1 MRSEFGGGMPD
12 GSAFSQAL
20 ATLKRTGSNVLVVGA
35 DGADPHEAVCQRL
48 LGADA
53 PRSRLVVRTD
63 PAGTCGWLPPAEDE
77 GTTRVVSDGDPDC
90 PHDATVVESDLLGQL
105 GQEVARTIDGLAES
119 HDGLEPAELRVC
131 VDALGP
137 LFAEHDPETVFRLVH
152 VLTARVRDIKGMG
165 HFHIRVDGDD
175 DHVRLLEPLFD
186 AVVEVRDGDGVQEHR
201 WRLLDQDIDSQWI
214 EL

>member
-1 MRSEFGGGMPD
+1 MRSEFGGGQPD

-20 ATLKRTGSNVLVVGA
+20 ATLKRTGSNVIVVGA
-35 DGADPHEAVCQRL
+35 DCADPHEAVCERL
-48 LGADA
+48 LGAGA

-63 PAGTCGWLPPAEDE
+63 PDGTCGWLPPVDGE
-77 GTTRVVSDGDPDC
+77 GSTRVVSHGEPRSD
-90 PHDATVVESDLLGQL
+90 HAATVVDSGLLGPL
-105 GQEVARTIDGLAES
+105 GQAVAAELDDLAGE

-131 VDALGP
+131 LDSLGP

-152 VLTARVRDIKGMG
+152 VLTARVRDVQGMG

-175 DHVRLLEPLFD
+175 DHVKLLEPLFD
-186 AVVEVRDGDGVQEHR
+186 AVVEVRDDDGAREHR